1 MLKAGRYKIVG
12 GTFKHHK
19 ILTVVD
25 DRTTI
30 LSGVEHKFLDLTPK
44 YYERIIFNDYISF
57 CTNR

>member
-1 MLKAGRYKIVG
+1 MQAGIYKIIG

-25 DRTTI
+25 DYTII

-44 YYERIIFNDYISF
+44 YYERIIFNSYISL